1 MQKAYF
7 ILLFYCTNAITA
19 QNAFHNYGNV
29 QIHDKGVI
37 GFHTNLI
44 NDGMFNQN
52 LGFAGFFNI
61 ISSLTVSGSQ
71 IPRFFDFE
79 TNVKDHLFLEINT
92 EISNSLI
99 YTNGE
104 IFTPRNTPSIS
115 LDFLSDAVYVLEN
128 DIKHTDG
135 YQSYQGEQP
144 FSFSIGDDNKLR
156 PLIIPFYTNIT
167 KYSAAYFNEDPN
179 FPSTFNQTFD
189 TSKIEN
195 ILQKVSTNE
204 FWDFNGTSET
214 QVTLTFNSQSNL
226 IELVD
231 HLQNL
236 RVVGWN
242 VVDKT
247 WRDLGNFQFT
257 GTINSG
263 SITSTP
269 FIPNSYEVITFGT
282 QIRNEEITVFNEI
295 SPNNDGTNDT
305 FVIKG
310 IHLFQNN
317 LKIFN
322 RWGHLVYKTINY
334 QNDWN
339 GINNI
344 GVFLNNHRKLPV
356 GTYFFSLELLGENKQ
371 YTGWIYLNY

>member
-1 MQKAYF
+1 MLKAYF
-7 ILLFYCTNAITA
+7 ILLLFCTVAINAQTT
-19 QNAFHNYGNV
+19 FHNYGNV
-29 QIHDKGVI
+29 QIHDQGVI

-44 NDGMFNQN
+44 NDGMFSQN
-52 LGFAGFFNI
+52 LGMAGFYNI

-71 IPRFFDFE
+71 IPRFFDLE
-79 TNVKDHLFLEINT
+79 VSVKNHLFLEINT

-99 YTNGE
+99 YANGE
-104 IFTPRNTPSIS
+104 IFTPRNTPNIS
-115 LDFLSDAVYVLEN
+115 LDFLNDAVYVLES
-128 DIKHTDG
+128 DIRFTDG
-135 YQSYQGEQP
+135 YQSYQGEQQ

-156 PLIIPFYTNIT
+156 PLIIPFHTNIT

-189 TSKIEN
+189 TSKIES

-204 FWDFNGTSET
+204 FWDFNGALET
-214 QVTLTFNSQSNL
+214 HVTLTWNSQSKL

-231 HLQNL
+231 DLQNL
-236 RVVGWN
+236 RVVGWS
-242 VVDKT
+242 VRDKT
-247 WRDLGNFQFT
+247 WRGLGNFQFT

-263 SITSTP
+263 RITSIP
-269 FIPNSYEVITFGT
+269 FIPDSYEVITFGALNGNKDLA
-282 QIRNEEITVFNEI
+282 IFNEI
-295 SPNNDGTNDT
+295 SANNDGTNDT

-317 LKIFN
+317 LQIFN
-322 RWGHLVYKTINY
+322 RWGHLVYQTVNY

-344 GVFLNNHRKLPV
+344 GVFLNHHRRLPV
-356 GTYFFSLELLGENKQ
+356 GTYFYALELPEENKQ